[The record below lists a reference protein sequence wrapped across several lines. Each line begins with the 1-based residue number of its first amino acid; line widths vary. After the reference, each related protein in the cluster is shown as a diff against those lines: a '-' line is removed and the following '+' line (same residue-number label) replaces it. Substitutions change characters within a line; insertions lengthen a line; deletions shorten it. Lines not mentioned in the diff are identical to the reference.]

1 VLGTRPVTSGL
12 RHLGPHLFVENVQVG
27 APWTLTSGSVSSDG
41 FLPQAV
47 ERVRT
52 FRRPTDTVRY
62 ARIL

>member
-1 VLGTRPVTSGL
+1 MLGTRPVTSGL

-47 ERVRT
+47 ERACCSN
-52 FRRPTDTVRY
+52 FPAAY
-62 ARIL
+62 GHC